1 MLTNRVLEHKYGFT
15 KTLIRNPSLD
25 KIHQTIQ
32 QYLNKRFADD
42 EQLFIYFSGH
52 GEFVPYPN
60 TPKEGKGYF
69 IPSDAKRN
77 APSSVERGKDLQKR
91 YIPGEIHVSLSIFR

>member
-1 MLTNRVLEHKYGFT
+1 MEHKYGFT